1 MSKPVALKVIAKQ
14 RRLIVLAAVLA
25 VLVVLGST
33 GVGKLQVGLLAAA
46 GILLGL
52 LNGILTELTLLRAVD
67 SGELPNK
74 REYAMASVARLI
86 GLSMVAVVL
95 VVAFWPYGAATLFGL
110 AFFHLIT
117 VVLTGIP
124 VLKELRK
131 A

>member
-86 GLSMVAVVL
+86 GLSLVAVVL

>member
-74 REYAMASVARLI
+74 REYAMTSVARLI
-86 GLSMVAVVL
+86 GLSLVAVVL

>member
-86 GLSMVAVVL
+86 GLSLVAVVL
-95 VVAFWPYGAATLFGL
+95 VVAFWPSGAATLFGL

>member
-25 VLVVLGST
+25 VLVVLGSS

-52 LNGILTELTLLRAVD
+52 LNGIFTELTLLRAVD

-74 REYAMASVARLI
+74 REYAMTSVARLI
-86 GLSMVAVVL
+86 GLSLVAVVL

>member
-25 VLVVLGST
+25 ILVVLGST

-52 LNGILTELTLLRAVD
+52 LNAILTELTLLRAVD

-86 GLSMVAVVL
+86 GLSLVAAVL

>member
-1 MSKPVALKVIAKQ
+1 MGKPSLMQVVRKQ
-14 RRLIVLAAVLA
+14 RRLVVLAIVLA
-25 VLVVLGST
+25 VLVALGSS
-33 GVGKLQVGLLAAA
+33 GVGHLQVGLLAAA

-52 LNGILTELTLLRAVD
+52 LNGLLTELTLLRAVD

-74 REYAMASVARLI
+74 REYAMSSVARLLA
-86 GLSMVAVVL
+86 LSLAAVVL
-95 VVAFWPYGAATLFGL
+95 TVVFWPYGAATLFGL

>member
-74 REYAMASVARLI
+74 REYAMTSVARLI
-86 GLSMVAVVL
+86 GLSLVAVVL

-110 AFFHLIT
+110 AFFHLIA